1 MLKWERAKQ
10 SESKKVLSM
19 KEEVFVVG
27 DVHGEITLLKKLL
40 EKWDREKQQL
50 IFIGDLGDR
59 GENSKACFLLAK
71 ELVEKYGAIYLKGNH
86 EDMLLRFIGK
96 PEEFAGNY
104 FLNGGLGTLES
115 FLHERINEEYSPT
128 EIALMMKH
136 YYKNLFAFLA
146 ELPLYYEWEQ
156 YVFVHAGVD
165 LGKKDWHDS
174 TEEDFLWIR
183 EPFHKKKNRTG
194 KTIVFGHT
202 PTFYLHGDNDRSDL
216 WISDDKIG
224 IDGGAVYGGSLHG
237 VVFDKNGLK
246 EDHIIQK

>member
-1 MLKWERAKQ
+1 MSVKD
-10 SESKKVLSM
+10 
-19 KEEVFVVG
+19 EVFVVG

-71 ELVEKYGAIYLKGNH
+71 ELVEKHGAIYLKGNH
-86 EDMLLRFIGK
+86 EAILLNFIAK

-104 FLNGGLGTLES
+104 FLNGGLGSLES
-115 FLHERINEEYSPT
+115 FLHEHINEEYSPT

-136 YYKNLFAFLA
+136 YYKDLLDFLA

-165 LGKKDWHDS
+165 LDKKDWHDS

-202 PTFYLHGDNDRSDL
+202 PTFYLYGDNDRSDL
-216 WISDDKIG
+216 WTSDDKIG

-246 EDHIIQK
+246 EDHIIKK